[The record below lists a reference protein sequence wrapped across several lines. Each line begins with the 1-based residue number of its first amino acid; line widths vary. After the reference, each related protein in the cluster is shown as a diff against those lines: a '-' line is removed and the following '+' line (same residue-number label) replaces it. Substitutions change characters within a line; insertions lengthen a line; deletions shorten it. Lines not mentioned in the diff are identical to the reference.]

1 MVFEG
6 GGREDDDDD
15 DDDNVDNTNS
25 LKLAK
30 SWITE

>member
-30 SWITE
+30 SLITE